1 MKQIRHFLLLGVF
14 STAVDY
20 VVYSLLILLSFNYV
34 IAIIV
39 GYSFGLL
46 FNYHMGRKYI
56 FTKGTK
62 LKSTHHEF
70 FSVVGIAFIGMLL
83 NILIVK
89 LLSYMLFSLN
99 PLYSRIIAIG
109 IVFFWNYF
117 LRKFFVYH

>member
-1 MKQIRHFLLLGVF
+1 MKQIKQFLLLGLF

-20 VVYSLLILLSFNYV
+20 IVYSLLILLSVYYV
-34 IAIIV
+34 VAIVI
-39 GYSFGLL
+39 GYSLGLL

-62 LKSTHHEF
+62 LKSRHHEF
-70 FSVVGIAFIGMLL
+70 FSVVAIAFVGILL
-83 NILIVK
+83 NIFIVK

-99 PLYSRIIAIG
+99 PLYSRIIAIA

>member
-1 MKQIRHFLLLGVF
+1 MKQIKQFLLLGLF
-14 STAVDY
+14 STAVDF
-20 VVYSLLILLSFNYV
+20 VIYSLLILLSVNYAL
-34 IAIIV
+34 AIIV

-46 FNYHMGRKYI
+46 FNYSMGRKYI

-70 FSVVGIAFIGMLL
+70 FSVVAIAIVGMLL

-89 LLSYMLFSLN
+89 LLSFMLFSLN
-99 PLYSRIIAIG
+99 PIYSRIIAIG

>member
-1 MKQIRHFLLLGVF
+1 MKQFNQFLLLGLF
-14 STAVDY
+14 STALDY
-20 VVYSLLILLSFNYV
+20 IAYSLLILLSVHYI

-39 GYSFGLL
+39 GYSVGLL
-46 FNYHMGRKYI
+46 FNYYMGRKYI

-70 FSVVGIAFIGMLL
+70 FSVVIIAFIGMLL